1 MKALFF
7 SEPGIGSR
15 KKTAVELARHVISEA
30 GGLHGLYGVSVHD
43 SIYKRVDIEFRALLN
58 ESSSSTSMRLGR
70 PGVPTNCSR
79 SCSPTWRPSR
89 YHNEL
94 YGPSHTGQH
103 EIPGATSPL
112 LRRRVARKETYL
124 ATALGG
130 VPPLWPSTASER
142 DTRLPDLAVG
152 EVKVG
157 LPRAAV
163 RRLLPAAYD
172 RVAVIADRRGE
183 ALRKRCALAPELPPP
198 VSDAH
203 LVDAADAA
211 LVGVELEVGPV
222 RGVAAHDRDAVGCLG
237 HLHRRAPH
245 QVCSRVMPFDRGP
258 SLARPRQPVW
268 WLGLE
273 GPFADER
280 LEPLQR
286 LLCGWLVHRVAPPS
300 DCSGNLIPTRYPH
313 VIRLVWHHS
322 SLRPFT
328 SVVAKRRTVQP
339 RACGLPRTPCPRTS
353 ENFPSETVQKVT
365 QWWLES
371 TFSLAHRGK
380 IGPFC
385 PFRRPVSP

>member
-103 EIPGATSPL
+103 EITGATSPL
-112 LRRRVARKETYL
+112 LTRRVARKETYL

-152 EVKVG
+152 EVEVG

-163 RRLLPAAYD
+163 RRLLPAAGD

-183 ALRKRCALAPELPPP
+183 ALRERFALAPELPLP

-211 LVGVELEVGPV
+211 VVGVELEVGPV
-222 RGVAAHDRDAVGCLG
+222 RGVASHDRDGVGCLG
-237 HLHRRAPH
+237 HVHRRTLH
-245 QVCSRVMPFDRGP
+245 QVCSRVMPFDCGP
-258 SLARPRQPVW
+258 CLARPRRPVW
-268 WLGLE
+268 RLGLE
-273 GPFADER
+273 GPFADQR

-286 LLCGWLVHRVAPPS
+286 LLCGWLVHSFAPPHPTLLVRMPS
-300 DCSGNLIPTRYPH
+300 TAFPRSGRARTAGGVGDVAGILGGFLCRLASLETASCRCSTRQ
-313 VIRLVWHHS
+313 
-322 SLRPFT
+322 
-328 SVVAKRRTVQP
+328 A
-339 RACGLPRTPCPRTS
+339 
-353 ENFPSETVQKVT
+353 
-365 QWWLES
+365 
-371 TFSLAHRGK
+371 
-380 IGPFC
+380 
-385 PFRRPVSP
+385 